1 MSENFGALVS
11 RIVSAR
17 RPLLLGFDIDGTLA
31 PYHIE
36 PQSARVPEPTVEALG
51 KLAGVD
57 GIVVA
62 LITGRAFPSMNHVL
76 SLPEAWRSAE
86 HGAVIVEPGASY
98 APASMTDEERSRMD
112 AFDRFV
118 QEELVPAGADYEEK
132 PRARAIHTR
141 SVSQRDPDRGEQILA
156 DARSRA
162 QALGLHARDG
172 SFIVE
177 AELDRASKGDALRSI
192 AQRTHAQSIY
202 FAGDDL
208 TDLPAI
214 HYAHERSGLGVF
226 VHSDKRPERPE
237 NVSFAL
243 SSIDEHLALVEALAE
258 TLCQSHS
265 RPGSH

>member
-1 MSENFGALVS
+1 MSDTIESLAS
-11 RIVSAR
+11 RIASSP
-17 RPLLLGFDIDGTLA
+17 RPLLLAFDIDGTLA

-36 PQSARVPEPTVEALG
+36 PQSARVPEPTVESLRALTS
-51 KLAGVD
+51 VD
-57 GIVVA
+57 GVIVA
-62 LITGRAFPSMNHVL
+62 LITGRAFPSMNHVI

-86 HGAVIVEPGASY
+86 HGAVIVEPGANY
-98 APASMTDEERSRMD
+98 APASMTDEERARMD
-112 AFDRFV
+112 SFDHFV
-118 QEELVPAGADYEEK
+118 QEQLVPAGADYEKK

-141 SVSQRDPDRGEQILA
+141 SVSQTHPDRGEQILA
-156 DARSRA
+156 EARSKA

-192 AQRTHAQSIY
+192 AERTQAQTIY

-214 HYAHERSGLGVF
+214 HYAHERSSLGIF

-237 NVSFAL
+237 NVSIAL
-243 SSIDEHLALVEALAE
+243 ASIDEHLAFVRQLER
-258 TLCQSHS
+258 TI
-265 RPGSH
+265 RGR